1 MAAINQIKTILLLGI
16 LTAVLLFIGSLFG
29 PTGLTI
35 AIIFVVAMNMITYFF
50 SHKIVLVMYRAKE
63 AKKSDYPKLHK
74 LVEDLAKK
82 ANIPKPKIYTI
93 PTENLNAFAT
103 GNNPKNG
110 VVACTEGILKLLDY
124 KELEGVLAHEIS
136 HIKNRD
142 ILITTIAATIGGIIS
157 YIAMIARFG
166 AIFGGDRDRSSGNIL
181 VLLALSILAPL
192 AAIIIQLA
200 ISRTREYQAD
210 ASGASLI
217 KDGKH
222 LATALEKLHSH
233 NKTHPMGFGNPATSS
248 LFIVNPFDTRSF
260 FITLFST
267 HPPYN
272 KRTER
277 LRAMKF

>member
-1 MAAINQIKTILLLGI
+1 MAVINQIKTVFLLGI

-35 AIIFVVAMNMITYFF
+35 AIIFVAAMNIVTYFF

-74 LVEDLAKK
+74 LVEDLARK
-82 ANIPKPKIYTI
+82 ANIPKPKVYTI

-136 HIKNRD
+136 HVKNRD

-157 YIAMIARFG
+157 YLAMMARFG
-166 AIFGGDRDRSSGNIL
+166 AIFGGMGNNRDSGNIFA
-181 VLLALSILAPL
+181 LLALSILAPI
-192 AAIIIQLA
+192 AALVVQLA

-210 ASGASLI
+210 ASGAKLI
-217 KDGKH
+217 KDGEP
-222 LATALEKLHSH
+222 LASALIKLHEH
-233 NKTHPMGFGNPATSS
+233 NKHNPIRFGSPAASS
-248 LFIVNPFDTRSF
+248 LFIINPFSSSF
-260 FITLFST
+260 LVNILST
-267 HPPYN
+267 HPDYK
-272 KRTER
+272 KRVER
-277 LRAMKF
+277 LKGMKF

>member
-1 MAAINQIKTILLLGI
+1 MAVINQIKTILLLGI

-63 AKKSDYPKLHK
+63 
-74 LVEDLAKK
+74 

-142 ILITTIAATIGGIIS
+142 ILITTIAATIGG
-157 YIAMIARFG
+157 
-166 AIFGGDRDRSSGNIL
+166 
-181 VLLALSILAPL
+181 
-192 AAIIIQLA
+192 
-200 ISRTREYQAD
+200 
-210 ASGASLI
+210 
-217 KDGKH
+217 
-222 LATALEKLHSH
+222 
-233 NKTHPMGFGNPATSS
+233 
-248 LFIVNPFDTRSF
+248 
-260 FITLFST
+260 
-267 HPPYN
+267 
-272 KRTER
+272 
-277 LRAMKF
+277 

>member
-1 MAAINQIKTILLLGI
+1 MAAMNQLKTVLLLGI
-16 LTAVLLFIGSLFG
+16 LTAVLLFVGNLFG
-29 PTGLTI
+29 STGLTI
-35 AIIFVVAMNMITYFF
+35 AIVFVVAMNLVTYFF
-50 SHKIVLVMYRAKE
+50 SHKLVLVMYRAKE

-82 ANIPKPKIYTI
+82 ANIPKPKVYTI

-103 GNNPKNG
+103 GNKPKNG
-110 VVACTEGILKLLDY
+110 VIACTEGILKLLSY

-157 YIAMIARFG
+157 YIAMIVRFG
-166 AIFGGDRDRSSGNIL
+166 AIFGDTRDRGSGNIL

-217 KDGKH
+217 KDGEP

-233 NKTHPMGFGNPATSS
+233 NKTHPMMFGNPATSS

-260 FITLFST
+260 FVTLFST
-267 HPPYN
+267 HPAYN

-277 LRAMKF
+277 LRAMRF